1 MITERHMSKESE
13 TIEDVSGQAREWLAR
28 LHAGDLNTETQE
40 TFEAWIAQSTAHRN
54 AFRDAEQ
61 IWRDFDY
68 VAHKANLTAAEPTIF
83 ARAAAWLQA
92 AFARPAYAVSGA
104 VATLAMIAMVAIISM
119 TLRAPDQLA
128 LTPDFAT
135 AVAEIREIALE
146 DGTIVTLGAKS
157 EINTA
162 FSGDARRVTLLEGEA
177 FFDVAKDAKR
187 PFYVAADD
195 TVVRVVGT
203 KFDVKRSAGQVHV
216 AVLEGI
222 VEVMKDDTQS
232 LETDEQASK
241 QVLTAGLQVSV
252 ERRQSV
258 PTASP
263 LENIEAGA
271 WRDGRLAY
279 DNERL
284 KVIVD
289 DVNRYAERPLRI
301 ASSDLEDLRLT
312 TAFRTSEIPQ
322 MLEVLEVVQPIEVDD
337 NGAGPIILRRKP

>member
-1 MITERHMSKESE
+1 MITERHMSKGSE
-13 TIEDVSGQAREWLAR
+13 TSEDVAGQAREWLVR
-28 LHAGDLNTETQE
+28 LHAGDLSAETRE
-40 TFEAWIAQSTAHRN
+40 GFEAWIAQSTAHRT
-54 AFRDAEQ
+54 AFREAEQ

-68 VAHKANLTAAEPTIF
+68 VARKADLTAAEPSIF
-83 ARAAAWLQA
+83 ERAMAWLQA
-92 AFARPAYAVSGA
+92 AFARPAYAFGGA
-104 VATLAMIAMVAIISM
+104 AATIAMFALVAINA
-119 TLRAPDQLA
+119 TNLRAPDQIA

-135 AVAEIREIALE
+135 AIAEIREITLE

-157 EINTA
+157 EIAAA
-162 FSGDARRVTLLEGEA
+162 FSGDARRVTLLTGEA
-177 FFDVAKDAKR
+177 FFDVAKDASR

-216 AVLEGI
+216 AVLEGV
-222 VEVMKDDTQS
+222 VEVMKDEALTSTADS
-232 LETDEQASK
+232 QAQK

-263 LENIEAGA
+263 LENIEPGA

-279 DNERL
+279 DNVRL

-337 NGAGPIILRRKP
+337 SGAGPIVLRRKS